1 MRFEK
6 GKPRHP
12 KAGRKK
18 GTPNKSTLMLKLQEL
33 NYDVVQ
39 NLIKSVEAQ
48 PEYMQADVLIKL
60 LEFMYPKKKEN
71 TELSIPQLVSAA
83 KVLVGDEN

>member
-1 MRFEK
+1 MGFKK
-6 GKPRHP
+6 GQPRP
-12 KAGRKK
+12 ANAGRKK
-18 GTPNKSTLMLKLQEL
+18 GTPNKSTLMIKLQEL

-39 NLIKSVEAQ
+39 KLIDSLEAQ
-48 PEYMQADVLIKL
+48 PQYMQADHLIKL

-83 KVLVGDEN
+83 KVLVGDED